1 MANPRARVLGVTF
14 GMLALASVILI
25 SNEENV
31 SANAWALLALS
42 GVFAAATV
50 MVFFQG
56 DENLD
61 QQDGANSVQNTSTQE
76 TQAQVLPNP
85 SDDGFDVPI
94 V

>member
-1 MANPRARVLGVTF
+1 
-14 GMLALASVILI
+14 MLALASFVLI

-50 MVFFQG
+50 MVFFQE
-56 DENLD
+56 DENLNR
-61 QQDGANSVQNTSTQE
+61 QDVAKTVHKTSNKQNE
-76 TQAQVLPNP
+76 AQILPDP
-85 SDDGFDVPI
+85 SEDGFDVPI

>member
-1 MANPRARVLGVTF
+1 MVNPRARVLGVTF
-14 GMLALASVILI
+14 GMLALASFILI
-25 SNEENV
+25 SNEGNV

-56 DENLD
+56 DENLIH
-61 QQDGANSVQNTSTQE
+61 QGGAGSTQIGGSQDTE
-76 TQAQVLPNP
+76 AQALPNP

>member
-1 MANPRARVLGVTF
+1 
-14 GMLALASVILI
+14 MLALASFVLI

-50 MVFFQG
+50 MVFFQEN
-56 DENLD
+56 ENLNR
-61 QQDGANSVQNTSTQE
+61 QDGANAVQKASTQPTE
-76 TQAQVLPNP
+76 AQILLDP
-85 SDDGFDVPI
+85 SEDGFDVPI